1 MSDYTIKE
9 KTLNSIAKAI
19 RIQEQSSGT
28 IKVSDFASR
37 IAALNLGF
45 QQKTGDITGE
55 GTQIYGVQ
63 RTTVEAIANA
73 IRAKEGSSGI
83 ISVDDFAERILNLIV
98 APGTVS
104 WANSPWED
112 IAALLEAHYNGILNI
127 SDYFSIGDI
136 RYTQWGAYPQLGI
149 EAQQIGLRIV
159 DFGTNE
165 LDGSTNKNAITLQFS
180 APTLQTMT
188 FPNNNV
194 RGEFCYLKTQLDQHI
209 QMYLMLQSPSELYAL
224 TKSCKVAAA
233 IGDTSSGESLTIGYM
248 NGTRRIV
255 CPCAREITIPPKD
268 SDDYYQ
274 EGRKLEY
281 YKSHSTSPSV
291 RGYWLRSP
299 YCNDMPASA
308 VPRAAINASGKLVSS
323 FRQADVY
330 GLMPLIYL

>member
-112 IAALLEAHYNGILNI
+112 IAALLEAHYNGMLNI
-127 SDYFSIGDI
+127 SDYFSMGDI

-188 FPNNNV
+188 FPNN
-194 RGEFCYLKTQLDQHI
+194 Y
-209 QMYLMLQSPSELYAL
+209 
-224 TKSCKVAAA
+224 
-233 IGDTSSGESLTIGYM
+233 
-248 NGTRRIV
+248 
-255 CPCAREITIPPKD
+255 
-268 SDDYYQ
+268 
-274 EGRKLEY
+274 
-281 YKSHSTSPSV
+281 
-291 RGYWLRSP
+291 
-299 YCNDMPASA
+299 
-308 VPRAAINASGKLVSS
+308 
-323 FRQADVY
+323 
-330 GLMPLIYL
+330 

>member
-19 RIQEQSSGT
+19 RIQEQSSDT

-37 IAALNLGF
+37 IAALDLGF
-45 QQKTGDITGE
+45 QQKTDDITGE
-55 GTQIYGVQ
+55 GTQVYGIE
-63 RTTVEAIANA
+63 RTTVESIANA

-83 ISVDDFAERILNLIV
+83 ISVDDFAERILHLVI

-112 IAALLEAHYNGILNI
+112 IAALLEAHYSGMLNI

-136 RYTQWGAYPQLGI
+136 RYTQWGAYPQLGL

-188 FPNNNV
+188 FSHQKQ
-194 RGEFCYLKTQLDQHI
+194 EFCYLGSEFDQHI

-224 TKSCKVAAA
+224 TKSCKVVAA
-233 IGDTSSGESLTIGYM
+233 IGKIDSGISLTIGYM

-255 CPCAREITIPPKD
+255 CPCAKEITVVPSD
-268 SDDYYQ
+268 NDDYYQ

-299 YCNDMPASA
+299 YCNGMPASV

>member
-83 ISVDDFAERILNLIV
+83 ISVDDFAERILNLII

-112 IAALLEAHYNGILNI
+112 IAALLEAHYSGMLNI
-127 SDYFSIGDI
+127 SDYLSIGDI
-136 RYTQWGAYPQLGI
+136 RYTQWGAYPQLGL

-165 LDGSTNKNAITLQFS
+165 LSDSKNKNAITLQFS

-188 FPNNNV
+188 FSHNET
-194 RGEFCYLKTQLDQHI
+194 EFCYLGSQFDQHI
-209 QMYLMLQSPSELYAL
+209 QMYLMFQSPSELYAL

-233 IGDTSSGESLTIGYM
+233 IGDTTSGRSLVTGSM
-248 NGTRRIV
+248 NGTRTIV
-255 CPCAREITIPPKD
+255 CPSAIEITGTPPAD
-268 SDDYYQ
+268 FNYYYN
-274 EGRKLEY
+274 EGKKLEY
-281 YKSHSTSPSV
+281 YKNHSTSPSV
-291 RGYWLRSP
+291 RGYWLRTP
-299 YCNDMPASA
+299 YCNDMPSSV
-308 VPRAAINASGKLVSS
+308 VPRAAINAKGKLVSS
-323 FRQADVY
+323 FAKADVY

>member
-63 RTTVEAIANA
+63 RTTVESIANT

-83 ISVDDFAERILNLIV
+83 ISVDDFAERILKLIID
-98 APGTVS
+98 PGTVS

-112 IAALLEAHYNGILNI
+112 IAALLEAHYSGMLNI
-127 SDYFSIGDI
+127 SDYLSIGDI

-165 LDGSTNKNAITLQFS
+165 LDGSKNKNAITLQFS

-188 FPNNNV
+188 FLHNET
-194 RGEFCYLKTQLDQHI
+194 EFCYLGSQFDQHI
-209 QMYLMLQSPSELYAL
+209 RMYLIFQSPSELYAL
-224 TKSCKVAAA
+224 TKSCKVVAA
-233 IGDTSSGESLTIGYM
+233 IGDTTSGRSLITGSM
-248 NGTRRIV
+248 NGTRKII
-255 CPCAREITIPPKD
+255 CPSAIEITGTPPAD
-268 SDDYYQ
+268 SNYYYQ
-274 EGRKLEY
+274 EGKKLAY
-281 YKSHSTSPSV
+281 YKNHSTSPSV
-291 RGYWLRSP
+291 RGYWLRTP
-299 YCNDMPASA
+299 YCNNMPSSD
-308 VPRAAINASGKLVSS
+308 VPRAAINAKGKLVSS
-323 FRQADVY
+323 FAKTDVY

>member
-1 MSDYTIKE
+1 MIIKE

-233 IGDTSSGESLTIGYM
+233 IGDTSSGKSLTIGYM

>member
-112 IAALLEAHYNGILNI
+112 IAALLEAHYNGMLNI

-136 RYTQWGAYPQLGI
+136 RYTQWGAYPQLGL

-165 LDGSTNKNAITLQFS
+165 LDGSKNKNAITLQFS

-188 FPNNNV
+188 FPNNNGT
-194 RGEFCYLKTQLDQHI
+194 GEFCYLKTQLDQHI

-224 TKSCKVAAA
+224 TKSCKVVAA
-233 IGDTSSGESLTIGYM
+233 IGLIDNGISLTVGNM
-248 NGTRRIV
+248 HGTRRII
-255 CPCAREITIPPKD
+255 CPAAREIGVVPKD
-268 SDDYYQ
+268 NDEYHQ
-274 EGRKLEY
+274 EGRKLRY
-281 YKSHSTSPSV
+281 YNSHSTSPSA

-299 YCNDMPASA
+299 YCNGMPASA

-330 GLMPLIYL
+330 SLMPLIYL

>member
-45 QQKTGDITGE
+45 VKKTGDVTGE

-83 ISVDDFAERILNLIV
+83 ISVDDFAERILNLMV

-112 IAALLEAHYNGILNI
+112 IAALLEAHYNGMLNI
-127 SDYFSIGDI
+127 SDYLSIGDI
-136 RYTQWGAYPQLGI
+136 RYTQWGAYPQLGL

-159 DFGTNE
+159 GFGTNE

-188 FPNNNV
+188 FSHNKT
-194 RGEFCYLKTQLDQHI
+194 EFCYLNSDFDQHI
-209 QMYLMLQSPSELYAL
+209 QMYLMFQSPSELYAL
-224 TKSCKVAAA
+224 TKSCKVVAA
-233 IGDTSSGESLTIGYM
+233 IGTIDSGISLTVGYM

-255 CPCAREITIPPKD
+255 CPCAREITVVPRD
-268 SDDYYQ
+268 NDDYYQ

-281 YKSHSTSPSV
+281 YKNHSTSPSV

-299 YCNDMPASA
+299 YCNGMPASA

>member
-299 YCNDMPASA
+299 YCNGMPASA

>member
-19 RIQEQSSGT
+19 RIQEQSSDT

-37 IAALNLGF
+37 IAALNLDF
-45 QQKTGDITGE
+45 VKKTGDVTGE

-83 ISVDDFAERILNLIV
+83 ISVDDFAERILNLII
-98 APGTVS
+98 APGTIS

-112 IAALLEAHYNGILNI
+112 IAALLEAHYSGMLNI
-127 SDYFSIGDI
+127 SDYLSIGDI
-136 RYTQWGAYPQLGI
+136 RYTQWGAYPQLGL

-165 LDGSTNKNAITLQFS
+165 LSDSKTKNAITLQFS

-188 FPNNNV
+188 FSHNET
-194 RGEFCYLKTQLDQHI
+194 EFCYLGSQFDQHI

-233 IGDTSSGESLTIGYM
+233 IGDTTSGQSLTIGYM

-255 CPCAREITIPPKD
+255 CPAAREIGTLPAD
-268 SDDYYQ
+268 NDDYWQ
-274 EGRKLEY
+274 EGNKLNY
-281 YKSHSTSPSV
+281 YKNHSTSPSV

-299 YCNDMPASA
+299 YCNGMPASY

-323 FRQADVY
+323 FSQADVY

>member
-112 IAALLEAHYNGILNI
+112 IAALLEAHYNGMLNI

-180 APTLQTMT
+180 TPTLQTMT

-299 YCNDMPASA
+299 YCNGMPASA

>member
-63 RTTVEAIANA
+63 RTTVESIANA

-83 ISVDDFAERILNLIV
+83 ISVDDFAERILNLIA

-112 IAALLEAHYNGILNI
+112 IAALLEAHYNGMLNI

-136 RYTQWGAYPQLGI
+136 RYTQWGAYPQLGL
-149 EAQQIGLRIV
+149 EARQIGLRIV
-159 DFGTNE
+159 GFGTNE
-165 LDGSTNKNAITLQFS
+165 LDGSTNRNAITLQFS

-188 FPNNNV
+188 FSHSET
-194 RGEFCYLKTQLDQHI
+194 EFCYLNSDFDSHVQS
-209 QMYLMLQSPSELYAL
+209 YLIFQSPSELYAL

-233 IGDTSSGESLTIGYM
+233 IGDTTSGKSMVTGSM
-248 NGTRRIV
+248 NGTRRII
-255 CPCAREITIPPKD
+255 CPSAIEITGTPPAD
-268 SDDYYQ
+268 FNQYYK
-274 EGRKLEY
+274 EGKKLEY
-281 YKSHSTSPSV
+281 YKNHSTSPSV
-291 RGYWLRSP
+291 RGYWLRTP
-299 YCNDMPASA
+299 YCNNMPSSV

>member
-55 GTQIYGVQ
+55 GTQIFGVQ
-63 RTTVEAIANA
+63 RTTVESIANA

-83 ISVDDFAERILNLIV
+83 ISVDDFAERILNLIT

-112 IAALLEAHYNGILNI
+112 IAALLEAHYNGMLNI

-136 RYTQWGAYPQLGI
+136 RYTQWGAYPQLGL

-165 LDGSTNKNAITLQFS
+165 LDGSTTKNAITLQFS

-188 FPNNNV
+188 FSHQKQ
-194 RGEFCYLKTQLDQHI
+194 EFCYLGSEFDQHI

-224 TKSCKVAAA
+224 TKSCKVVAA
-233 IGDTSSGESLTIGYM
+233 IGKIDSGISLTIGYM

-255 CPCAREITIPPKD
+255 CPCAREITVLPSD
-268 SDDYYQ
+268 NDDYYQ

-299 YCNDMPASA
+299 YCNGMPASV

>member
-37 IAALNLGF
+37 IAALDLGF

-63 RTTVEAIANA
+63 RTTVESIANA

-83 ISVDDFAERILNLIV
+83 ISVDDFAERILHLVI

-112 IAALLEAHYNGILNI
+112 IAALLEAHYSGMLNI

-136 RYTQWGAYPQLGI
+136 RYTQWGAYPQLGL

-165 LDGSTNKNAITLQFS
+165 LDGSKNKNAITLQFS

-188 FPNNNV
+188 FSHQKT
-194 RGEFCYLKTQLDQHI
+194 EFCYLGSEFDQHI

-224 TKSCKVAAA
+224 TKSCKVAAV
-233 IGDTSSGESLTIGYM
+233 IGDTTSGKSLTIGYM

-255 CPCAREITIPPKD
+255 CPCAREIDVLPKD

-281 YKSHSTSPSV
+281 YKNHSTSPSV

-299 YCNDMPASA
+299 YCNGMPASV

-323 FRQADVY
+323 FRQTDVY

>member
-233 IGDTSSGESLTIGYM
+233 IGDTSSGKSLTIGYM

>member
-55 GTQIYGVQ
+55 GTQIFGVQ

-83 ISVDDFAERILNLIV
+83 ISVDDFAERILNLIT

-112 IAALLEAHYNGILNI
+112 IAALLEAHYNGMLNI

-136 RYTQWGAYPQLGI
+136 RYTQWGAYPQLGL

-165 LDGSTNKNAITLQFS
+165 LDGSTTKNAITLQFS

-188 FPNNNV
+188 FSHQKQ
-194 RGEFCYLKTQLDQHI
+194 EFCYLGSEFDQHI

-224 TKSCKVAAA
+224 TKSCKVVAA
-233 IGDTSSGESLTIGYM
+233 IGKIDSGISLTIGYM

-255 CPCAREITIPPKD
+255 CPCAREITVLPSD
-268 SDDYYQ
+268 NDDYYQ

-299 YCNDMPASA
+299 YCNGMPASV